1 MSRTRR
7 TLAVVA
13 IGCALLAGCS
23 AGSSSSGTSAVAP
36 GTGVP
41 NKASGGDAAK
51 VPQATGG
58 QSNDTPATGAASVPI
73 LADNGRQVVR
83 TATIN
88 LTAKSVPDTVAKIRK
103 AATDVGGYAGDENSG
118 DDHGTLTLK
127 VPADKLE
134 PVLDTIGKYAVKV
147 TSRVEHAEDVTDEM
161 VDVTSRLAT
170 QRASVDRV
178 RALMDKA
185 TSLSDITQI
194 EGELTRREADLE
206 SLEQRHDAL
215 AAQVAMS
222 TVTVDVSRTDAP
234 APPPAEQA
242 SFLSALDAGWH
253 ALVATINGI
262 GVGLGALLPFALV
275 IGIPAAAV
283 YVFVRRRKSRPQ
295 AAPEQ

>member
-13 IGCALLAGCS
+13 VGCALLAGCS
-23 AGSSSSGTSAVAP
+23 AGGNSSATSAVAP
-36 GTGVP
+36 GAAVP

-51 VPQATGG
+51 APQVTGG
-58 QSNDTPATGAASVPI
+58 QSNDTPATTGASVPI
-73 LADNGRQVVR
+73 SVDNGRQVVR

-88 LTAKSVPDTVAKIRK
+88 LTAKSVPDTVVKIRK
-103 AATDVGGYAGDENSG
+103 AATDVGGYASDENSG

-147 TSRVEHAEDVTDEM
+147 TSRVEHAEDVTDEV

-194 EGELTRREADLE
+194 EGELTKREADLE

-222 TVTVDVSRTDAP
+222 TVTVDVSKTDAP

-253 ALVATINGI
+253 ALVATVNGI

-283 YVFVRRRKSRPQ
+283 YVFVRRRKGRPQ

>member
-1 MSRTRR
+1 MARSRTRR
-7 TLAVVA
+7 TLTLITIA
-13 IGCALLAGCS
+13 CALLAGCS
-23 AGSSSSGTSAVAP
+23 AGANSAATSAVTP
-36 GTGVP
+36 GTPG
-41 NKASGGDAAK
+41 NGTASGSAGGSSGADVGKA
-51 VPQATGG
+51 PQATGAPASG
-58 QSNDTPATGAASVPI
+58 QSTSTP
-73 LADNGRQVVR
+73 ADNGRQIVR

-88 LTAKSVPDTVAKIRK
+88 LKATGVPDAVTKIHK
-103 AATDVGGYAGDENSG
+103 AATDVGGYSSDENSG

-134 PVLDTIGKYAVKV
+134 PVLDKIGSYGRV

-185 TSLSDITQI
+185 TSLSEVTQI
-194 EGELTRREADLE
+194 ESELTKREADLE

-222 TVTVDVSRTDAP
+222 TITVDVTKTDAP
-234 APPPAEQA
+234 PPPQEERA
-242 SFLSALDAGWH
+242 SFLSALGAGWR
-253 ALVATINGI
+253 ALIATANGI
-262 GVGLGALLPFALV
+262 GVALGAVLPFALV

-283 YVFVRRRKSRPQ
+283 YVLVRRRKARTQ
-295 AAPEQ
+295 TL

>member
-7 TLAVVA
+7 TLVLAA
-13 IGCALLAGCS
+13 AAGLLLAGCS
-23 AGSSSSGTSAVAP
+23 GGGSSNTSMAVAP
-36 GTGVP
+36 GTGSTP
-41 NKASGGDAAK
+41 GAANGADSAKA
-51 VPQATGG
+51 PQATQSGG
-58 QSNDTPATGAASVPI
+58 AQAGSTALPP
-73 LADNGRQVVR
+73 ADNGRQVVR

-88 LTAKSVPDTVAKIRK
+88 LKADNVSDAVQKIGK
-103 AATDVGGYAGDENSG
+103 AATDVGGYSSDENSG

-134 PVLDTIGKYAVKV
+134 SVLDKIGTYGTV
-147 TSRVEHAEDVTDEM
+147 TTRAEHAEDVTDEM

-185 TSLSDITQI
+185 TSLSDITQL
-194 EGELTRREADLE
+194 EGELSKREADLE

-222 TVTVDVSRTDAP
+222 TISVDVSRKD
-234 APPPAEQA
+234 APPPPPVEQA
-242 SFLSALDAGWH
+242 SFLSALGSGWN
-253 ALVATINGI
+253 ALIATLNGI

-275 IGIPAAAV
+275 IGIPAAVV
-283 YVFVRRRKSRPQ
+283 YVVIRRRKARPQ
-295 AAPEQ
+295 TP

>member
-13 IGCALLAGCS
+13 AAAAMVLAGCS
-23 AGSSSSGTSAVAP
+23 SQGSSAGGSTVATNTAP
-36 GTGVP
+36 VAGAP
-41 NKASGGDAAK
+41 NGADVGKA
-51 VPQATGG
+51 P
-58 QSNDTPATGAASVPI
+58 PATGAPAAGTSLSP
-73 LADNGRQVVR
+73 ADNGRQVVR

-88 LTAKSVPDTVAKIRK
+88 LKAKDVSGAVTKIRN
-103 AATDVGGYAGDENSG
+103 AATGVGGYVSDENSG

-134 PVLDTIGKYAVKV
+134 SVLDTIGSYGSV
-147 TSRVEHAEDVTDEM
+147 TSRAEHAEDVTDEM

-185 TSLSDITQI
+185 TSLGDITQI
-194 EGELTRREADLE
+194 EGELTKREADLE

-242 SFLSALDAGWH
+242 GFLSALGAGWQ
-253 ALVATINGI
+253 ALVATVNGI
-262 GVGLGALLPFALV
+262 GVGLGALLPFALA

-283 YVFVRRRKSRPQ
+283 YFFVRRRKARPQ
-295 AAPEQ
+295 AAP